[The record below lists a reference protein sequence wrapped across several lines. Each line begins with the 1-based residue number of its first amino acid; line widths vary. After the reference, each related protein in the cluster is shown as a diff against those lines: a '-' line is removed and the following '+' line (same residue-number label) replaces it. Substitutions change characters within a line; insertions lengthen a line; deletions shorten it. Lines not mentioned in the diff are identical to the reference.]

1 MKSEIGPW
9 VPFCLR
15 FPVKSWDYGFKF
27 TWVLQP
33 ASIVAC
39 TRGLLNK
46 LVEIVCRRLAT
57 KFGEKKG
64 SAWSGKSVGG
74 SALSVLELRRRRHL
88 GPLSNK
94 RLETPPNCHGT
105 NLYEFNALKPSTQ
118 LDVATGFTS
127 DVPEESEERTQPW
140 MLDSGMN

>member
-1 MKSEIGPW
+1 M
-9 VPFCLR
+9 
-15 FPVKSWDYGFKF
+15 
-27 TWVLQP
+27 
-33 ASIVAC
+33 
-39 TRGLLNK
+39 
-46 LVEIVCRRLAT
+46 
-57 KFGEKKG
+57 
-64 SAWSGKSVGG
+64 GG
-74 SALSVLELRRRRHL
+74 SQFPCWNFDGDGTL

-94 RLETPPNCHGT
+94 RLETPPDCHGT